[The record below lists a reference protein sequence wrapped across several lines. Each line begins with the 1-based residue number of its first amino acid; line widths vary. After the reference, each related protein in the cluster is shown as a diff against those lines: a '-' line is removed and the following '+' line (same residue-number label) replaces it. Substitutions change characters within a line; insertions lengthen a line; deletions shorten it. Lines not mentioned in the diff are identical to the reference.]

1 MVKSKFSQTM
11 GLLDC
16 RDSMQDFF
24 PQCSFKTWTN
34 DCSANLF
41 SKHYQAVLDHCN
53 FTQATP
59 VLFQRS
65 HFGEILVTDPKVT
78 VKTTDLSTNT
88 HVLPIEVPSLIVSN
102 QPIVL
107 QAGSEEYKIVPKQT
121 AFVTTIFHSEIPK
134 HFISELKGKFPNW
147 GIFATFLYTNYLP
160 FSNFWY

>member
-1 MVKSKFSQTM
+1 M

-41 SKHYQAVLDHCN
+41 SKNYQAVLDHCN

-59 VLFQRS
+59 VLFLRS